1 MIRRNGHHSTMP
13 LSLAQSGETVELVEI
28 RGCHRMRKRLA
39 DLGLNI
45 GMKVR
50 VVQGNNGGQ
59 KILAV
64 KEDSRLAIGQG
75 MSHKIIVTNP
85 IKRV

>member
-1 MIRRNGHHSTMP
+1 MMRRRRHHATMP
-13 LSLAQSGETVELVEI
+13 LSMARPGETVELVEI
-28 RGCHRMRKRLA
+28 RGGHRMRKRLA
-39 DLGLNI
+39 DLGLNV

-50 VVQGNNGGQ
+50 VVQGNHGEQ

-64 KEDSRLAIGQG
+64 KEDTRLAIGKG